1 MTDDFT
7 SIALYCLCIC
17 LFPFPRCF
25 FGICIYICI
34 SSVFVFV
41 LHKMQMIAKTQGNN
55 WWLLNYQIIGRAGA
69 SPLHHLD
76 KIQKNSSFFSWD
88 SPLHKMQ
95 MIAKPLGNNWWL
107 SNCCAVFPFLTAIS
121 SIRAWFVNNQIGI
134 EFNLIHNLIYNI
146 WASHRE
152 KCLLW
157 KCSYLLIMNSTT
169 FNI

>member
-1 MTDDFT
+1 MVAFFLPCVLALKIPFPFYSVVICTCISILFICIFLCICIYICGTNQSWDIKQNHRAMTDDFT

-55 WWLLNYQIIGRAGA
+55 WWLLNYQIIGRAGT

-76 KIQKNSSFFSWD
+76 KIQTNNSFFFVRPS
-88 SPLHKMQ
+88 
-95 MIAKPLGNNWWL
+95 
-107 SNCCAVFPFLTAIS
+107 LT
-121 SIRAWFVNNQIGI
+121 
-134 EFNLIHNLIYNI
+134 
-146 WASHRE
+146 
-152 KCLLW
+152 
-157 KCSYLLIMNSTT
+157 
-169 FNI
+169 

>member
-1 MTDDFT
+1 MLSFG
-7 SIALYCLCIC
+7 LCSNY
-17 LFPFPRCF
+17 PFK
-25 FGICIYICI
+25 
-34 SSVFVFV
+34 V
-41 LHKMQMIAKTQGNN
+41 
-55 WWLLNYQIIGRAGA
+55 QIIGILEEIDSFYWPKMHLWKGAKKFGQGPA
-69 SPLHHLD
+69 SPPDLD